1 MDTMKSSCNIA
12 TAAHDPLTSLYRS
25 VSAVRPIQFLTV
37 DTAAS
42 GTSPKV
48 NTKKCCSLNGS
59 EIFDSEVEN
68 ALRGFDYIGLIFRE
82 RIWFIGLVYI
92 KRSF

>member
-1 MDTMKSSCNIA
+1 
-12 TAAHDPLTSLYRS
+12 
-25 VSAVRPIQFLTV
+25 VWPIEFLLA

-42 GTSPKV
+42 GTSKV

-82 RIWFIGLVYI
+82 RIWFIGLAYI
-92 KRSF
+92 

>member
-48 NTKKCCSLNGS
+48 NTKKCCSLNGL
-59 EIFDSEVEN
+59 EFLI
-68 ALRGFDYIGLIFRE
+68 LRLRMHGEDPII
-82 RIWFIGLVYI
+82 
-92 KRSF
+92 